1 MKQVYKLML
10 GLLIPVL
17 MGSCIKEDYDDCDNV
32 TIAFEYLADGD
43 RNVLSQYISII
54 DLYVFDADEQLVD
67 VYQYSQGELA
77 GEVAFRLPAGDYQV
91 VAVGNA
97 YERTAVTGT
106 TGGDIDR
113 MFVVHPAWGGSGTM
127 TGHDDIYLGSANVR
141 VPEGDGQKSHN
152 VVTLRSSHIDVSIE
166 IHGLEVPQEGS
177 MPFRLVIGQAN
188 AATNFRNVVDGSQQ
202 GTYVPEL
209 VYDASNECYR
219 TDDLALLRLDND
231 GTLDPALCQH
241 VVRVEDSE
249 GNVLLEERLYDFL
262 QRYADELDVTRQEA
276 LLPMSITFR
285 PLEIEVN
292 LPVWYIE
299 DITPGWN

>member
-67 VYQYSQGELA
+67 VYHYSQGELA
-77 GEVAFRLPAGDYQV
+77 GEVAFRLPAGNYQV
-91 VAVGNA
+91 VALGNA

-106 TGGDIDR
+106 AGADIDN
-113 MFVVHPAWGGSGTM
+113 MFVTHPAWGGSGTM
-127 TGHDDIYLGSANVR
+127 TGHDDIYLGSASVR
-141 VPEGDGQKSHN
+141 VPEGDGRKSHS
-152 VVTLRSSHIDVSIE
+152 VVTLRSSHVDVLIE
-166 IHGLEVPQEGS
+166 IHGLAAPQAGEI
-177 MPFRLVIGQAN
+177 PFRLVIEQAN
-188 AATNFRNVVDGSQQ
+188 AATNFRNVVDRNQQ
-202 GTYVPEL
+202 GTYYPEV
-209 VYDASNECYR
+209 VYDAASKCYR
-219 TDDLALLRLDND
+219 TDDLALLRMDND
-231 GTLDPALCQH
+231 GTLDPDLCRH
-241 VVRVEDSE
+241 IIRVEDNE
-249 GNVLLEERLYDFL
+249 GNVLVEEHLYDFL
-262 QRYADELDVTRQEA
+262 QRYADELDVTRQET

-285 PLEIEVN
+285 PLDVEIN

-299 DITPGWN
+299 DIIPGWN